1 MVISFRS
8 IFIPA
13 DSDAVALFLS
23 SNLWPFHNPSAL
35 SVDAAANVQIASE
48 SVESY
53 WILDGGSTV
62 GVVRL
67 FDLDDIDRDGSPLFD
82 LRIADERRGRGI
94 GTDTVNWLTAHLFVA
109 HSALHRIEATTRS
122 DNVAMRRVLERCR
135 YVAEGEF
142 REAWTNEDGTRSNT
156 SAYAIL
162 RSDWT
167 RT

>member
-1 MVISFRS
+1 MALSFRS

-13 DSDAVALFLS
+13 DGDAVAQFLS
-23 SNLWPFHNPSAL
+23 SYSWPFHNPSAL
-35 SVDAAANVQIASE
+35 SVDLAAKLEVASE

-53 WILDGGSTV
+53 WILDDGSTV

-67 FDLDDIDRDGSPLFD
+67 FDLDDIDRGGSPLFD
-82 LRIADERRGRGI
+82 LRIADEHRGRGI
-94 GTDTVNWLTAHLFVA
+94 GTQAVNWLTNHLFVA
-109 HSALHRIEATTRS
+109 HPALHRIEATTRS

-135 YVAEGEF
+135 YVLEGEF

-162 RSDWT
+162 RSAWT